1 LQLLYDAALAVPAGH
16 RSTIGV
22 EIHCVGFDI
31 ADSSVA
37 GYGLVYAEQHRNLR
51 GVCVLEGA

>member
-1 LQLLYDAALAVPAGH
+1 LDDAALPVPAGH

-31 ADSSVA
+31 PNSFIA
-37 GYGLVYAEQHRNLR
+37 GDGLDYAEQYHNLR
-51 GVCVLEGA
+51 GVCVLEVA